1 MHVVYLFQKIFSYH
15 FVILPRS
22 PRCNSL
28 FIRKQTH
35 VDDELFWAVWALSI
49 GNYTVSGA
57 STLYVTCLR
66 WNLASMKSME
76 VAKDCSIKI
85 RQRKTTK
92 NLSFLLCRTCL
103 KMISL
108 DSQERAYTNRDKLC
122 PFSKQ
127 KLGKYAHSICELNHN

>member
-1 MHVVYLFQKIFSYH
+1 
-15 FVILPRS
+15 
-22 PRCNSL
+22 
-28 FIRKQTH
+28 
-35 VDDELFWAVWALSI
+35 VDDERFWAVWALSI
-49 GNYTVSGA
+49 GNYTVSVA
-57 STLYVTCLR
+57 STLYVTVLR

-76 VAKDCSIKI
+76 VAKDRLIKI

-92 NLSFLLCRTCL
+92 SLSSLLCRTCL

-127 KLGKYAHSICELNHN
+127 KLGNMHAVSAN